1 MLDDIFPGD
10 SHSKINLEL
19 FTYSIAVLSPP
30 PPPPSSE
37 RVYIAGILA
46 PDQFLFC

>member
-30 PPPPSSE
+30 P
-37 RVYIAGILA
+37 L
-46 PDQFLFC
+46 L

>member
-30 PPPPSSE
+30 PRPP
-37 RVYIAGILA
+37 L
-46 PDQFLFC
+46 L